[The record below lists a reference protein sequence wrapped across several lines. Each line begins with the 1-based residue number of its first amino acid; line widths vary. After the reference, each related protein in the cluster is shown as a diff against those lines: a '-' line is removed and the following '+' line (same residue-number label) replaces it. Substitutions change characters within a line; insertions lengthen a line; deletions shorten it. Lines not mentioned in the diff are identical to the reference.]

1 MQVSGDTSGAS
12 GEVLSFHIF
21 SGTGDTGGNTTS
33 NDVLGVLHLLQ
44 TRDMRP
50 NGWCGPAGAELG
62 ELIGVTNAG
71 HASGTAAGGWTAEIC
86 AILDGSGIV
95 SESLLEGTTLAGLIG
110 HDPTNIPMGTA
121 GTEGYTAAQEYYN
134 HTGLTAYNYWEIYH
148 HPNTRGLS
156 GQYIAGG
163 WTLGIPAGMSFDRIP
178 LKTFLKMSIGEHF
191 HSDPETTSAYYGS
204 PTKEYSIPYG
214 STSGTPN
221 LTTT

>member
-95 SESLLEGTTLAGLIG
+95 SE
-110 HDPTNIPMGTA
+110 
-121 GTEGYTAAQEYYN
+121 
-134 HTGLTAYNYWEIYH
+134 
-148 HPNTRGLS
+148 
-156 GQYIAGG
+156 
-163 WTLGIPAGMSFDRIP
+163 
-178 LKTFLKMSIGEHF
+178 
-191 HSDPETTSAYYGS
+191 
-204 PTKEYSIPYG
+204 
-214 STSGTPN
+214 
-221 LTTT
+221 